1 MAAIELKFI
10 PVGFIHP
17 KTETGKKGSRWER
30 DNPLNYSSRIEG
42 NKFYLFFSITK
53 LNNFS
58 GKPLLYLQISDEKN
72 KIIRDNTGTGG
83 HTINQAGLEF
93 FKTDRIDRS
102 SGLFLRANEVLEPT
116 AIESSARMIHGKA
129 WITANNRQISNI
141 VTFSMEKTPTIGTG
155 FERGAGATLQRETTQ
170 KTGGFE
176 LLPEAAGEEMLTHS
190 RIDTSIKQ
198 NFVNM
203 RITKNDKIQGR
214 INFTALGFNEFFKAG
229 QTVTNIFI
237 IKDINGA
244 ELGMFPESYLK
255 FGQSETLD
263 MIEHRDIIGFSAYNQ
278 NELIIESYVWTNDYS
293 VALAP
298 MIKQKIVKEAP
309 TPEPTPTE
317 PTPEEAIDLDFNGVS
332 TPATTQGGEEILVT
346 EPTEPAK
353 PTKPA
358 EALPIGFTGI
368 IAALVVLGGLF
379 SWRKK

>member
-1 MAAIELKFI
+1 MPSISFTQLEVQKKVRLRNVDYYDLIMNFDVQPVPKLTEPVNLQYAIYDEQNQIIDTMVLGYRKYPIGSGVYPHFTTTSKNI
-10 PVGFIHP
+10 RV
-17 KTETGKKGSRWER
+17 EAWLTGNTLVRRYNILTTIGAQEF
-30 DNPLNYSSRIEG
+30 
-42 NKFYLFFSITK
+42 NK
-53 LNNFS
+53 
-58 GKPLLYLQISDEKN
+58 
-72 KIIRDNTGTGG
+72 
-83 HTINQAGLEF
+83 
-93 FKTDRIDRS
+93 
-102 SGLFLRANEVLEPT
+102 
-116 AIESSARMIHGKA
+116 
-129 WITANNRQISNI
+129 ISNI
-141 VTFSMEKTPTIGTG
+141 TTRSLNLGGDIGTG
-155 FERGAGATLQRETTQ
+155 FIRGAGATLQKETTQ

-176 LLPEAAGEEMLTHS
+176 VLPEAAAEEMLT
-190 RIDTSIKQ
+190 RIRTDTSIKQ

-263 MIEHRDIIGFSAYNQ
+263 MIEHRDILGFSAYNQ

-309 TPEPTPTE
+309 TPEPTPE
-317 PTPEEAIDLDFNGVS
+317 EVTPEEAIDLDFNGVS
-332 TPATTQGGEEILVT
+332 TPVTTQGGEEILIT

-379 SWRKK
+379 SWRNR